1 MSDYDFEESQ
11 QSMPTTAP
19 NSQMALISLIAG
31 ILGWTILP
39 GIASIVAI
47 VTGHMA
53 KREIRESNGALGGDG
68 LATIGLVLGFRDVN
82 NLDCGDFDLG
92 EVEVVLDSVLSCG
105 AAAAVTVVYKDLA
118 GVTKTTDATATI
130 ATADPS
136 DRRYLITLTNAGDSG
151 TDDGAGDGL
160 GIVYSVTCN

>member
-1 MSDYDFEESQ
+1 MSDYDFEESPR
-11 QSMPTTAP
+11 SIPAAAP

-68 LATIGLVLGFRDVN
+68 LATIGLVLGYLSIGLAVLAICVAVGFFV
-82 NLDCGDFDLG
+82 LIPLFAVASG
-92 EVEVVLDSVLSCG
+92 ELS
-105 AAAAVTVVYKDLA
+105 AL
-118 GVTKTTDATATI
+118 
-130 ATADPS
+130 PM
-136 DRRYLITLTNAGDSG
+136 LQLMF
-151 TDDGAGDGL
+151 
-160 GIVYSVTCN
+160 